1 MTRRQRWQSL
11 LWPLVLLAL
20 FVGTFRRAAPTLAD
34 AAVAA
39 ECDSPPPTNGQR
51 IGAADIDRLERCVA
65 IDVGNAELMV
75 DLGRAYAAD
84 NRPVEAE
91 RLYRRALGID
101 PANSDVHV
109 WLGEL
114 LLRRGDRAGAR
125 RQAQD
130 ALRWRP
136 NGLAARRLMARILAP
151 ADRAR

>member
-75 DLGRAYAAD
+75 DLGRAYAAE
-84 NRPVEAE
+84 NRPVDAE

-114 LLRRGDRAGAR
+114 LLSRGDRAGAR
-125 RQAQD
+125 REAQD